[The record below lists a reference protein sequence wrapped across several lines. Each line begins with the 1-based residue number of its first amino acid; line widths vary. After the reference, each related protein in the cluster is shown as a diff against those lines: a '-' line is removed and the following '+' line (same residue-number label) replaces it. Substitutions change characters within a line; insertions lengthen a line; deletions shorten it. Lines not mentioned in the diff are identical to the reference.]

1 MTLARHQFTVQDRDG
16 TVVPGAHVEVR
27 SDVPGQPIVA
37 LYSDRD
43 GTIAAG
49 NPLDTDANGYVYFYV
64 VGGYYQIRVY
74 TGASGAPTTEHID
87 RYVGIGLAQ
96 GSDIAASGHSE
107 REVTV
112 AGSVTVTNSDAD
124 VILINKTVGAA
135 TAVSLPDPSTTTR
148 PVRIVDR
155 KYDAATNNI
164 TITSAGTSKKIMGGT
179 SYVIDS
185 NGGSI
190 TLTPLSDG
198 TGWV

>member
-1 MTLARHQFTVQDRDG
+1 MTLARHQFTIQDSDG
-16 TVVPGAHVEVR
+16 NVVPGAHVEVR
-27 SDVPGQPIVA
+27 SDIPGQPLVA

-43 GTIAAG
+43 GTVAAG
-49 NPLDTDANGYVYFYV
+49 NPIDADANGYVYFYV

-96 GSDIAASGHSE
+96 GSDLAASGHSE
-107 REVTV
+107 REVTA
-112 AGSVTVTNSDAD
+112 AGAVTVTNSDAD

-135 TAVSLPDPSTTTR
+135 TAVSLPDPSTTTK

-179 SYVIDS
+179 SYIIDS

>member
-1 MTLARHQFTVQDRDG
+1 MTLARHQFTVQDAG
-16 TVVPGAHVEVR
+16 GNVVSGAHVEVR
-27 SDVPGQPIVA
+27 SDIPGQPLVA
-37 LYSDRD
+37 LYTDRD
-43 GTIAAG
+43 GTIG
-49 NPLDTDANGYVYFYV
+49 TTNPLDTDANGYVYFYV
-64 VGGYYQIRVY
+64 VGGFYQIRVY

-107 REVTV
+107 REITA
-112 AGSVTVTNSDAD
+112 AGAVTVTNSDAD

-135 TAVSLPDPSTTTR
+135 TAVSLPDPSTTTK

-155 KYDAATNNI
+155 KYDANTNNI
-164 TITSAGTSKKIMGGT
+164 TITSAGASKKIMGGT
-179 SYVIDS
+179 SYIIDS

>member
-1 MTLARHQFTVQDRDG
+1 MTLARHQFTVQDSG
-16 TVVPGAHVEVR
+16 GNVVAGAHVEVR
-27 SDVPGQPIVA
+27 SDTPGQPLVA

-43 GTIAAG
+43 GTVATG
-49 NPLDTDANGYVYFYV
+49 NPIDADASGYVYFYV
-64 VGGYYQIRVY
+64 VGGAYQIRVY

-96 GSDIAASGHSE
+96 ESDLAASGHSE
-107 REVTV
+107 REVTA
-112 AGSVTVTNSDAD
+112 AGAVTVTNSDAD

-135 TAVSLPDPSTTTR
+135 TAVSLPDPSTTTK

-155 KYDAATNNI
+155 KYDANTNNI
-164 TITSAGTSKKIMGGT
+164 TITSAGTLKTIMGGT
-179 SYVIDS
+179 SYIIDS

-190 TLTPLSDG
+190 MLTPLSDG